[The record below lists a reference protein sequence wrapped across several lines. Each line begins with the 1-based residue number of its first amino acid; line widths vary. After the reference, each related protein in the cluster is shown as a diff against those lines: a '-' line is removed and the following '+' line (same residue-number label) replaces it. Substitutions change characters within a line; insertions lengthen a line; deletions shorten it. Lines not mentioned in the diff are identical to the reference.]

1 MDIEVC
7 VPDIG
12 VDCVEVVEI
21 FVKKGEAVEKE
32 SSLISVEG
40 HKSVLEIPSP
50 SSGVIKKIFVKV
62 GEKLLINQLILVLDS
77 FNQSNILKENNTSK
91 FKRDS
96 SDTFDLLKNNELLN
110 LKNNDN
116 KSIKYTS
123 ASPNIRRFARELNIN
138 LSHIKGSGRKG
149 RIILEDLHKYN
160 LLKNNS
166 FQNKSNIEKNFVN
179 NINNQNKHE
188 NLTSI
193 QRMSGNNLL
202 NNWKNIPHVTQFD
215 EADITDLE
223 NFRKLYNSH
232 VSQKSIYKK
241 ISLLSFLV
249 KSVTYALIKYP
260 RLNSILDA
268 SKKSIILKKD
278 INIGIAVDTKDG
290 LLVPVLKNLKY
301 KSISEISIDINNI
314 VKKAKNNQLKIS
326 EMSEGSFTISSL
338 GGIGGTGFTPII
350 NAPEV
355 GILGISKAVLKP
367 IWNKKKFYP
376 RLMLP
381 FSLSYDH
388 RVIDGAEGVY
398 FTTFLGYILSD
409 IRNLLI

>member
-21 FVKKGEAVEKE
+21 FVKKGETVEKE

-50 SSGVIKKIFVKV
+50 FSGVIKKIFIKV
-62 GEKLLINQLILVLDS
+62 GDKLLINQLILVLDS
-77 FNQSNILKENNTSK
+77 LNQSNILKKNNTNKSN
-91 FKRDS
+91 RDDI
-96 SDTFDLLKNNELLN
+96 DTFNLLRNNELLN

-123 ASPNIRRFARELNIN
+123 ASPNVRRFARELNIN
-138 LSHIKGSGRKG
+138 LSNIKGSGRKG
-149 RIILEDLHKYN
+149 RIIWEDVHKYN

-166 FQNKSNIEKNFVN
+166 FQNKSDIKKNSIN

-193 QRMSGNNLL
+193 QRISGNNLL

-215 EADITDLE
+215 ETDITDLE

-232 VSQKSIYKK
+232 ISQSNICKK

-260 RLNSILDA
+260 RLNSVLDS

-301 KSISEISIDINNI
+301 KSISEISIDINNF

-326 EMSEGSFTISSL
+326 EMSGGSFTISSL

-355 GILGISKAVLKP
+355 GILGVSKAILKP
-367 IWNKKKFYP
+367 IWNQKKFYP

-388 RVIDGAEGVY
+388 RVIDGAEGVH